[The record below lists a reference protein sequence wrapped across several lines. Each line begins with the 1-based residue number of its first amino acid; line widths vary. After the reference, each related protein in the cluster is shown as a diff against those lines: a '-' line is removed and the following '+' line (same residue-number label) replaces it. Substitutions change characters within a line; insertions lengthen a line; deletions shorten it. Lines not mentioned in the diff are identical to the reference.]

1 MIGLAYLAVQ
11 VISFAGILVIDHRW
25 KLAAFRAPAATA
37 LSVTAAVALLL
48 TWDVLGVRSGVFFR
62 GQTDF
67 MTGLLVA
74 PEIPLEEVV
83 FLAFLSHL
91 ALVCATGVV
100 TAVEHVSKRRGAR
113 SGGARSGGARSGGA
127 QDNGAQNDGAQNGG
141 AQNGGAQNDGAG
153 ARP

>member
-11 VISFAGILVIDHRW
+11 AVSFAGILVIDHRW
-25 KLAAFRAPAATA
+25 KLAAFRAPAAAA
-37 LSVTAAVALLL
+37 LAVTASVALLL

-83 FLAFLSHL
+83 FLAFLSYL
-91 ALVCATGVV
+91 ALVCATGVPL
-100 TAVEHVSKRRGAR
+100 AARHLAASRSAAR
-113 SGGARSGGARSGGA
+113 SRTPGHRR
-127 QDNGAQNDGAQNGG
+127 
-141 AQNGGAQNDGAG
+141 
-153 ARP
+153 

>member
-11 VISFAGILVIDHRW
+11 VISFAGIIVIDHRW

-37 LSVTAAVALLL
+37 LAVTAAVALLL

-100 TAVEHVSKRRGAR
+100 TAIEHVSKRRGAR
-113 SGGARSGGARSGGA
+113 SGGA
-127 QDNGAQNDGAQNGG
+127 QNDGAQNDGAQNNG
-141 AQNGGAQNDGAG
+141 AQNNGAQNDGAG

>member
-100 TAVEHVSKRRGAR
+100 TAVEHVSRRRGAR
-113 SGGARSGGARSGGA
+113 SGGARSGGAQNG
-127 QDNGAQNDGAQNGG
+127 GAQNDGAQNGG

>member
-100 TAVEHVSKRRGAR
+100 TAVEHLSRRRGAR
-113 SGGARSGGARSGGA
+113 SGGAQDDGAHNNR
-127 QDNGAQNDGAQNGG
+127 AQNDGAQNGG

>member
-100 TAVEHVSKRRGAR
+100 TAVEHVSRRR
-113 SGGARSGGARSGGA
+113 GARSGGARSGGA

>member
-100 TAVEHVSKRRGAR
+100 TAVEHLSRRRGAR
-113 SGGARSGGARSGGA
+113 SGGAQDDGAHNNR
-127 QDNGAQNDGAQNGG
+127 AQNDG

>member
-37 LSVTAAVALLL
+37 LAVTAAVALLL

-100 TAVEHVSKRRGAR
+100 TAVEHISRRR
-113 SGGARSGGARSGGA
+113 GARSGGARSGGA

>member
-100 TAVEHVSKRRGAR
+100 TAVEHVSRRRGAR
-113 SGGARSGGARSGGA
+113 SGGARSGGA
-127 QDNGAQNDGAQNGG
+127 QNDGAQNDG

>member
-37 LSVTAAVALLL
+37 LAVTAAVALLL

-100 TAVEHVSKRRGAR
+100 TAVEHLSRRRGAR
-113 SGGARSGGARSGGA
+113 SGGA
-127 QDNGAQNDGAQNGG
+127 QNDGAHNNRAQNDG

>member
-37 LSVTAAVALLL
+37 LAVTAAVALLL

-100 TAVEHVSKRRGAR
+100 TAVEHVSRRRGAR

-127 QDNGAQNDGAQNGG
+127 QDNGAQNDGA
-141 AQNGGAQNDGAG
+141 G

>member
-100 TAVEHVSKRRGAR
+100 TAVEHVSRRRGAR
-113 SGGARSGGARSGGA
+113 SGGAQNGGA
-127 QDNGAQNDGAQNGG
+127 QNGGAQNDGAQNGGAQNGG

>member
-37 LSVTAAVALLL
+37 LAVTAAVALLL

-100 TAVEHVSKRRGAR
+100 TAVEHVSRRRGAR
-113 SGGARSGGARSGGA
+113 SGGARNGGA
-127 QDNGAQNDGAQNGG
+127 QNGGAQNDGAQNGG

>member
-37 LSVTAAVALLL
+37 LAMTAAVALLL

-100 TAVEHVSKRRGAR
+100 TAIERVSKRRGAR
-113 SGGARSGGARSGGA
+113 SGGA
-127 QDNGAQNDGAQNGG
+127 QNDGAQNDGAQNNG
-141 AQNGGAQNDGAG
+141 AQNNGAQNDGAG

>member
-37 LSVTAAVALLL
+37 LAVTAAVALLL

-91 ALVCATGVV
+91 ALVCATSVV
-100 TAVEHVSKRRGAR
+100 TAVEHVSRRRGAR

-127 QDNGAQNDGAQNGG
+127 QNNG

>member
-100 TAVEHVSKRRGAR
+100 TAVEHLSRRR
-113 SGGARSGGARSGGA
+113 GARSGGARSGGA